1 MRLAPLTCLLA
12 VAVIASRCGGEDGA
26 ATAGGVTYEQVQGVF
41 EKYGCAGCHPGVVP
55 ALDLTEGRS
64 YSELVGIQAVLD
76 PTLYRVVAGDPG
88 KSFLYLKLGGDP
100 PVADIPAIGIRMP
113 PGAPPIDPADL
124 ALVRSWII
132 QGAKD
137 VDGET
142 KGPEVAT
149 PGSAPTGLDVPP
161 ATTATGT
168 GTITGTVVD
177 ERFEPVEGALVTLL
191 LHGPGEEGGV
201 EHYRVADTDAA
212 GRFTLPEAPSGSYEL
227 KAYGPDTIYVVRIV
241 ALEEGETQE
250 VHFGLPDRAVENPT
264 ISQAK
269 VAGRELSLTVTGS
282 DIASNYV
289 LAVNPDAGLVFELHN
304 ETEEAGTW
312 STTVDRALDG
322 PWLFLAVDELC
333 NTSKFLTV
341 EG

>member
-1 MRLAPLTCLLA
+1 VRIACLLVAAA
-12 VAVIASRCGGEDGA
+12 VLAGGCGGQDD
-26 ATAGGVTYEQVQGVF
+26 TAGAGDVSYEQVQGVF

-55 ALDLTEGRS
+55 ALDLTEGNS
-64 YSELVGIQAVLD
+64 YSQLVGIRAVLD

-113 PGAPPIDPADL
+113 PDAPPIDPEDL
-124 ALVRSWII
+124 ALVRSWIS

-149 PGSAPTGLDVPP
+149 PGSAPTGLDVPA
-161 ATTATGT
+161 ATAATGT

-177 ERFEPVEGALVTLL
+177 ERFKPVAGALVTLL
-191 LHGPGEEGGV
+191 LFGPDEEGGL
-201 EHYRVADTDAA
+201 EHYRVAVTGPG
-212 GRFTLPEAPSGSYEL
+212 GRFTLPEAPAGSYEL

-241 ALEEGETQE
+241 ALAEGETQE
-250 VHFGLPDRAVENPT
+250 VHFGLPGRAVENPT

-289 LAVNPDAGLVFELHN
+289 LAVNPGAGVVFELHN
-304 ETEEAGTW
+304 ETEAAGTW
-312 STTVDRALDG
+312 STAIDRALDG

-333 NTSKFLTV
+333 NTSEFLTV